1 MIDFET
7 ILDAAIVPHAMRAAV
22 VSLAR
27 LLSDVAVR
35 EAKAEIVQLC
45 TDHPDLTAD
54 QISLAVARSLHSAS
68 PISLNGSTD
77 AAVNISTHF
86 SVDAS

>member
-1 MIDFET
+1 MIDINA
-7 ILDAAIVPHAMRAAV
+7 ILDSAVVPLPMRDAV

-68 PISLNGSTD
+68 PLSMHVTSDRNVKGF
-77 AAVNISTHF
+77 V
-86 SVDAS
+86 

>member
-1 MIDFET
+1 MIDFEA
-7 ILDAAIVPHAMRAAV
+7 ILDAAVVPHAMRSAV

-68 PISLNGSTD
+68 PISMHVTSDRN
-77 AAVNISTHF
+77 VNSAP
-86 SVDAS
+86 VASIGAS

>member
-35 EAKAEIVQLC
+35 DAKAEIVQLC
-45 TDHPDLTAD
+45 ADHPDLTAD

-68 PISLNGSTD
+68 PLSMHVTSAAD
-77 AAVNISTHF
+77 ANSAPV
-86 SVDAS
+86 ASIGAS

>member
-1 MIDFET
+1 MIDIESV
-7 ILDAAIVPHAMRAAV
+7 LDAEIVPHAMRAAV

-68 PISLNGSTD
+68 PLSMHVTSDRN
-77 AAVNISTHF
+77 VNSGT
-86 SVDAS
+86 VASIGAS

>member
-7 ILDAAIVPHAMRAAV
+7 ILDAAVVPHAMRSAV
-22 VSLAR
+22 VALAR

-35 EAKAEIVQLC
+35 EAKSEIVQLC
-45 TDHPDLTAD
+45 TDRPDLTAE

-68 PISLNGSTD
+68 PLSMHVTSDRNVNSTPCASVGGS
-77 AAVNISTHF
+77 
-86 SVDAS
+86 

>member
-1 MIDFET
+1 MIDINA
-7 ILDAAIVPHAMRAAV
+7 ILDSAVVPHQMRAAV

-68 PISLNGSTD
+68 PLSMHVTSDRN
-77 AAVNISTHF
+77 VNSAPC
-86 SVDAS
+86 ASIGAS

>member
-1 MIDFET
+1 MIDFNAV
-7 ILDAAIVPHAMRAAV
+7 LDAAIVPHAMRAAV

-68 PISLNGSTD
+68 PISMHVTSAANVNGG
-77 AAVNISTHF
+77 AVA
-86 SVDAS
+86 SVGAP

>member
-1 MIDFET
+1 MIDFDT
-7 ILDAAIVPHAMRAAV
+7 ILDAAIVPQQMRSAV

-45 TDHPDLTAD
+45 TDHPDLTAE

-68 PISLNGSTD
+68 PLSMHVTSDRNANS
-77 AAVNISTHF
+77 AAIA
-86 SVDAS
+86 SVGAS

>member
-1 MIDFET
+1 MIDIDA
-7 ILDAAIVPHAMRAAV
+7 ILDSAVVPYPMRAAV

-54 QISLAVARSLHSAS
+54 QISLAVARSLHSTSPLSMHVTSAADVNSAPCAS
-68 PISLNGSTD
+68 VGAL
-77 AAVNISTHF
+77 
-86 SVDAS
+86 

>member
-1 MIDFET
+1 MIDINA
-7 ILDAAIVPHAMRAAV
+7 ILDSAVVPYPMRDAV

-45 TDHPDLTAD
+45 TAHPDLTAD
-54 QISLAVARSLHSAS
+54 QISLAVARSLHSPS
-68 PISLNGSTD
+68 PPRSNDSAGIP
-77 AAVNISTHF
+77 AVK
-86 SVDAS
+86 VGAK